1 MTERE
6 TETETKNEISK
17 KEKELGLLI
26 LNTSKD
32 MILESNQLFMELTT
46 PELTESGLG
55 IKVTIEVTE
64 KEETNVNI
72 ATKN

>member
-1 MTERE
+1 MTER
-6 TETETKNEISK
+6 ETETKNEISK

-26 LNTSKD
+26 LNTSKE
-32 MILESNQLFMELTT
+32 MIVESNELFMVLTT
-46 PELTESGLG
+46 PELNESGLR

-72 ATKN
+72 ETKN